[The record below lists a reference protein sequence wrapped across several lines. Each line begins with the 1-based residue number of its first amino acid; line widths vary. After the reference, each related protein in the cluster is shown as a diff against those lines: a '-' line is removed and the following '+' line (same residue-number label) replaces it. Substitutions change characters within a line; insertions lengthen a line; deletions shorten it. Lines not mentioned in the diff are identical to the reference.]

1 MLGLT
6 KLSFD
11 ILSIEKAS
19 VEIARE
25 IKKRIKEETDL
36 NCSIG
41 IAPNKLLAKI
51 ASDLDKPD
59 GLTIISEED
68 ITRRIWP
75 LPARKLWGV
84 GPKTEAYL
92 KEKMNIGT
100 IGELAA
106 LPLERLIEEF
116 GQSYGSYLHEAS
128 NGIDESPLVTHW
140 EPKSISK
147 ETTFQSDL
155 DNWQLIAKN
164 LVELIKDVISSMKE
178 ESYRGRTVTVKMRFN
193 DFKTY
198 TRAKSLDK
206 FTDSEPEIRRAAFDC
221 LGRFDFKKKVRLIGV
236 RISNLEKLKN
246 KDGT

>member
-1 MLGLT
+1 VGIDEAFL
-6 KLSFD
+6 D
-11 ILSIEKAS
+11 ISSIDKSSE
-19 VEIARE
+19 EIAKE
-25 IKKRIKEETDL
+25 IKRRIKDETDL

-41 IAPNKLLAKI
+41 VAPNKLLAKI

-59 GLTIISEED
+59 GLTIITEED
-68 ITRRIWP
+68 IEKRIWP

-92 KEKMNIGT
+92 KEKMGIKT

-116 GQSYGSYLHEAS
+116 GQSYGSYLYEAS
-128 NGIDESPLVTHW
+128 RGIDESQLVTHW

-147 ETTFQSDL
+147 ETTFQKDL

-164 LVELIKDVISSMKE
+164 LVELTQDVVATLKE
-178 ESYRGRTVTVKMRFN
+178 EGYRGRTVTVKVRFT

-198 TRAKSLDK
+198 TRAKTLEK

-221 LGRFDFKKKVRLIGV
+221 LGRVELKKKVRLIGL
-236 RISNLEKLKN
+236 RISNLEKEGN
-246 KDGT
+246 QDSN